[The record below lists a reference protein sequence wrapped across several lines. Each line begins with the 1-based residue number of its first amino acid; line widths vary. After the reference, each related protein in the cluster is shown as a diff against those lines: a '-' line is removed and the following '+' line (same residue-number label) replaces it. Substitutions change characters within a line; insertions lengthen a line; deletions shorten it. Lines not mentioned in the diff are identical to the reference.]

1 MINIEED
8 QLSKRLGKTRR
19 KARWSRGRREPNH
32 HSSETILRDRQ
43 LLKRP
48 E

>member
-19 KARWSRGRREPNH
+19 MEIWSRGRRGPSH
-32 HSSETILRDRQ
+32 HFSEIIIRGNQ
-43 LLKRP
+43 LLRSPK
-48 E
+48 